1 MNQWVKFGNIFVKVR
16 IWEIKVVSGGVGLFL
31 GSYGSLGLGSS
42 CFSSFI
48 SKKGFDFKKGV
59 TGKNQVFV
67 ERVGLGK
74 GFRVKKK
81 AVWVINF
88 VFYTSLKCK
97 KKKNCL
103 GRVKLVRVK
112 L

>member
-1 MNQWVKFGNIFVKVR
+1 M
-16 IWEIKVVSGGVGLFL
+16 VSGGVGLFL

-59 TGKNQVFV
+59 IGKNQVFV

-81 AVWVINF
+81 LFGLLILCFIQV
-88 VFYTSLKCK
+88 
-97 KKKNCL
+97 
-103 GRVKLVRVK
+103 
-112 L
+112 